1 MMHEFENAMMRL
13 VGLASD
19 ASNGN
24 QRVWEA
30 DPVIAGLKSNGMSDQ
45 QILKCQQRL
54 VQQGLLIDEEGT
66 NPPTLCQFIL
76 ARAGMQWWLHENDR
90 PNYIKDLGN
99 IKQKLT
105 EISDAQTVA
114 SELGLDEI
122 RVKRIIY
129 AEDLLSSPVRLPR
142 R

>member
-1 MMHEFENAMMRL
+1 M
-13 VGLASD
+13 GLASD
-19 ASNGN
+19 ASKGN
-24 QRVWEA
+24 QRVSEA

-76 ARAGMQWWLHENDR
+76 ARAGMQWWLKENDR

>member
-1 MMHEFENAMMRL
+1 
-13 VGLASD
+13 
-19 ASNGN
+19 
-24 QRVWEA
+24 
-30 DPVIAGLKSNGMSDQ
+30 
-45 QILKCQQRL
+45 
-54 VQQGLLIDEEGT
+54 
-66 NPPTLCQFIL
+66 
-76 ARAGMQWWLHENDR
+76 MQWWLKENDR

>member
-1 MMHEFENAMMRL
+1 MMHEFEIAMMRL

-19 ASNGN
+19 RSKGSR
-24 QRVWEA
+24 RVSEA
-30 DPVIAGLKSNGMSDQ
+30 DPVIAGLKKNGMSDQ

-54 VQQGLLIDEEGT
+54 VQQGLLIDEQGT
-66 NPPTLCQFIL
+66 NPPALCQFIL
-76 ARAGMQWWLHENDR
+76 ARAGMQWWLQENDR
-90 PNYIKDLGN
+90 PNYFKDLGH
-99 IKQKLT
+99 IKQNLT